1 MQNSLDNRQAISD
14 ALEES
19 FATIDFGPETSFSS
33 SDEECVPN
41 NNNNNIAIENSINLN
56 DIPTLPPP
64 PLPDD
69 EIVEPEVN
77 QPEVNKQLIST
88 DLSIP
93 SPAESVEIEPS
104 SIIENYAIEQLPV
117 SIISNENNQFNES
130 KSELTI
136 VPKDEPSEIEKTV
149 EKENPRIEII
159 ERVTSVDESV
169 TPYVDNVQNVD
180 NELGLEYEPKSLLGM
195 IYFENKISMT
205 DILDRFFLSYF
216 FEIFLTDFL
225 KEFLTDF

>member
-41 NNNNNIAIENSINLN
+41 NNIAIENSINLN

-69 EIVEPEVN
+69 EIVEPEVKK
-77 QPEVNKQLIST
+77 PEVNKQLIST

-93 SPAESVEIEPS
+93 SPVESVEIES
-104 SIIENYAIEQLPV
+104 SPTIENYAIEQLPV
-117 SIISNENNQFNES
+117 SFTSNENNQFNES

-169 TPYVDNVQNVD
+169 TPYVDNVHKVD
-180 NELGLEYEPKSLLGM
+180 NELGLEYEPKSLLG
-195 IYFENKISMT
+195 II
-205 DILDRFFLSYF
+205 
-216 FEIFLTDFL
+216 
-225 KEFLTDF
+225 

>member
-41 NNNNNIAIENSINLN
+41 NNIAIENSINLN

-69 EIVEPEVN
+69 EIVEPEVKK
-77 QPEVNKQLIST
+77 PEVNKQLIST

-93 SPAESVEIEPS
+93 SPVESVEIES
-104 SIIENYAIEQLPV
+104 SPTIENYAIEQLPV
-117 SIISNENNQFNES
+117 SITSNENNQFNES

-195 IYFENKISMT
+195 TYFEIKISMSG
-205 DILDRFFLSYF
+205 ILDRCFDIFF
-216 FEIFLTDFL
+216 
-225 KEFLTDF
+225 